1 MEIRFFSQFY
11 MVIMI
16 KAVAS
21 VVFKITVTPFEMQRV
36 STFKAVFIFIF
47 MMQVS
52 DKK

>member
-1 MEIRFFSQFY
+1 MEIRFFSHCC
-11 MVIMI
+11 MVMMM
-16 KAVAS
+16 KAMAS

-47 MMQVS
+47 LMQVS

>member
-1 MEIRFFSQFY
+1 MEIRFFSHCC
-11 MVIMI
+11 MVMTM
-16 KAVAS
+16 KVMAS

-47 MMQVS
+47 LMQVS